1 MFLWPNEVRHLKF
14 VFQEPSYVAGVF
26 TFVTRALS
34 GDVLGAL
41 ESIEGKV
48 TVTRIWPP
56 QL

>member
-1 MFLWPNEVRHLKF
+1 M
-14 VFQEPSYVAGVF
+14 AGVF